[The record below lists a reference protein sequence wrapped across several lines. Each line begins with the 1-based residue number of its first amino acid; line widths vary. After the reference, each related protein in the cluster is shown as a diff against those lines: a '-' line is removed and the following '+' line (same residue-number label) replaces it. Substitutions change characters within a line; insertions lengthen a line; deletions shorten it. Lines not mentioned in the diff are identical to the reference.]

1 MVSRPGL
8 LELLRDENGPP
19 IVTVVAPPGFGKTT
33 LLAEW
38 TESSGLA
45 VAWVSVDERDNDPK
59 VLLTYVAAALD
70 GVEPI
75 DSGVFDALA
84 SPGSSIAGVVTPR
97 LGRALALMPRPV
109 VLVLDDMHLLRSRE
123 GQAAIAMLAD
133 HLPRGSRLAIAAR
146 REPPLPIARLR
157 AEGRILEFGPEHLSL
172 DREQSASLLRD
183 AGVELPDSVITA
195 LHEKTEGW
203 PVGLYLAALALRAG
217 GSVSKAVAAFG
228 GDDQFVSEYLHF
240 EVLSRLPPR
249 QVQFLRRS
257 AVLER
262 MSGPLCDAVLQ
273 ETESAEALRQLQRSN
288 RLLVPLDRRGEW
300 YRYHHLF
307 REMLLAELDRSEPDL
322 AASLLRRAA
331 DWCERNGK
339 LEEALEYSIS
349 AGDEDTVARL
359 LGTLARPTY
368 RAGRI
373 STVQRWFGWLQGRGR
388 IDRYPLVAVLGSL
401 LFALTGHAAEADRLA
416 DAVTP
421 GRLEGVSAEDAAVT
435 EALVAV
441 LRVVLCRRGVE
452 AMRVDAEQA
461 IQKFGPLIG
470 TLYLFRAMANLLE
483 GDSEG
488 ADRAFDDAVEVTEAL
503 GETVDQVI
511 ALAERSLLASAR
523 GAWHEAESLTATAMS
538 IVRRAHLE
546 EYATSAL
553 VYVAA
558 ARVALHRGDAPT
570 ARRYLVHVQ
579 RLREQ
584 LTYAVPHLAVQT
596 RLELARA
603 YLGLGEIAGARTILR
618 ESGDLLRRRP
628 DLGILGEQN
637 DELRA
642 QLALRGSATGGFQT
656 LSPAELRLLPLLS
669 THFSF
674 REIGEELFVSPHTV
688 KSQAI
693 SIYRKLGVSSRS
705 EAVQSARKIGLLEG

>member
-1 MVSRPGL
+1 L

-19 IVTVVAPPGFGKTT
+19 IVTVVAPPGYGKTT

-38 TESSGLA
+38 TESSDLA

-70 GVEPI
+70 AVEPV

-97 LGRALALMPRPV
+97 LGRAFASMPRPI
-109 VLVLDDMHLLRSRE
+109 VLVLDDMHLLHSRD
-123 GQAAIAMLAD
+123 GQAAIAVLAD

-157 AEGRILEFGPEHLSL
+157 AEGRIQEFGPEDLSL
-172 DREQSASLLRD
+172 DREQSASLLRG

-217 GSVSKAVAAFG
+217 GSVSKAVEAFG

-273 ETESAEALRQLQRSN
+273 ETESAETLGRMQRSN
-288 RLLVPLDRRGEW
+288 QLLVPLDRRAEW

-307 REMLLAELDRSEPDL
+307 REMLLMELERSEPDL
-322 AASLLRRAA
+322 AVSLFRRAA

-339 LEEALEYSIS
+339 LEEAIEYSIS

-359 LGTLARPTY
+359 LGTIGRPMY

-373 STVQRWFGWLQGRGR
+373 STVQRWFGWLQERGR

-401 LFALTGHAAEADRLA
+401 LFALTGHATEAERLA
-416 DAVTP
+416 DAVEP
-421 GRLEGVSAEDAAVT
+421 GRREGTSPEDARAT
-435 EALVAV
+435 EALGTV
-441 LRVVLCRRGVE
+441 LRSVLCRRGVE
-452 AMRVDAEQA
+452 AMKTDAEAA
-461 IQKFGPLIG
+461 IREFGSSLG
-470 TLYLFRAMANLLE
+470 TSYLMRGIAMLLE
-483 GDSEG
+483 GDLEG
-488 ADRAFDDAVEVTEAL
+488 ADRALEDAVEVTEAL

-523 GAWHEAESLTATAMS
+523 GAWDDAESLNAMAMS
-538 IVRRAHLE
+538 IVRRANLE

-558 ARVALHRGDAPT
+558 ARVALHGGDVST
-570 ARRYLVHVQ
+570 ANRYLVHVQ

-584 LTYAVPHLAVQT
+584 LTHAVPHLAVQT

-603 YLGLGEIAGARTILR
+603 YVGLGEIAGARTLLR
-618 ESGDLLRRRP
+618 EIGDLLRHRP
-628 DLGILGEQN
+628 DLGILVDQT
-637 DELRA
+637 DDLRA
-642 QLALRGSATGGFQT
+642 QLALRGSTTSGFQT

-705 EAVQSARKIGLLEG
+705 EAVQNARKIGLLEG